1 MILNSQHML
10 NCQFCVCRST
20 SHDFTH
26 SGHFR
31 HDFTSVKRGVKDAS
45 QDFLSATSR
54 LLQNHCP
61 MSITQ
66 QFLDLISG
74 GKLPPNSIAKQRKAV
89 IVRKHDCCSNEATLE
104 TLIRVLSEDD
114 FMSFVRHTSS
124 CDGAKQLEKS
134 DASAKRKVCLFKL
147 MSKPTLVK
155 IVQTA

>member
-31 HDFTSVKRGVKDAS
+31 HDFTSVNCGVKDKS
-45 QDFLSATSR
+45 QDFLTAASR
-54 LLQNHCP
+54 LLQNHFP
-61 MSITQ
+61 TSMSQ

-74 GKLPPNSIAKQRKAV
+74 RKLPSNSIAKQRKEV
-89 IVRKHDCCSNEATLE
+89 IVRKHDCCSNEATVE

-114 FMSFVRHTSS
+114 FMSFVRQTSS

-134 DASAKRKVCLFKL
+134 DASAKRKVYLFKP
-147 MSKPTLVK
+147 MTKPT
-155 IVQTA
+155 